1 MALKT
6 VTQLQEPIKALLKDD
21 DQYLRIDAIRTLA
34 TVDNQFTRQ
43 ALRDALLDSQ
53 PLVQQAAEA
62 ALKELTRGD
71 TVWAAADSS
80 RDTVPLPVPPR
91 LSPSE
96 PPPASI
102 TATAAEVSAAL
113 EVGS

>member
-1 MALKT
+1 
-6 VTQLQEPIKALLKDD
+6 VGQLQESIKALLKDD

-34 TVDNQFTRQ
+34 TVDSPLTRQ

-62 ALKELTRGD
+62 ALRDLTQGE

-80 RDTVPLPVPPR
+80 RDTVPLPLPAKSPSRESPAVPPA
-91 LSPSE
+91 
-96 PPPASI
+96 PPV
-102 TATAAEVSAAL
+102 TEVSPI
-113 EVGS
+113 EVTS